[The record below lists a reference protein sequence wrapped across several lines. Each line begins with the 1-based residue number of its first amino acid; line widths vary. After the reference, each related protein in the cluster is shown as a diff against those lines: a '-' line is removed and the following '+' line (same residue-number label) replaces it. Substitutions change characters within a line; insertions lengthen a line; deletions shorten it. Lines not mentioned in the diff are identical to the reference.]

1 MSKKGELT
9 CILEEIPKDSKVQ
22 FSDESCEA
30 TDRNITPKPRRPT

>member
-22 FSDESCEA
+22 FSDESWEL
-30 TDRNITPKPRRPT
+30 PRRLGRVLG